1 MSSSLQNVPAVPEK
15 DSRSLLLTV
24 ALQLFL
30 RQGYEGTSIDD
41 IRREA
46 GFKSKASLY
55 THFKSK
61 EEVAT
66 ALIQKWLGQQ
76 EAYLLQAY
84 RQAQPDPLSQFVAAT
99 RASIEWGF
107 LHRAEYTFCNLR
119 VQQEKLVRG
128 QYDYLSGERES
139 PAYSGMLDLLIRLRE
154 NYPVRPVANA
164 ALLSMVVGLISKAII
179 DSDSFGDIPL
189 EQKSE
194 QTFQMCLGV
203 VFSEPVSIDR

>member
-1 MSSSLQNVPAVPEK
+1 MLNGSVQKLQEIPEK
-15 DSRSLLLTV
+15 DSRNLLLTV

-76 EAYLLQAY
+76 ETYLLQAY
-84 RQAQPDPLSQFVAAT
+84 QQAQLDPLSQFIAAT

-107 LHRAEYTFCNLR
+107 QHRAEYTFCNLR

-128 QYDYLSGERES
+128 QYDYLSGQRES
-139 PAYSGMLDLLIRLRE
+139 PAYSRMLDLLARLRE
-154 NYPVRPVANA
+154 NYPVRSIANT

-179 DSDSFGDIPL
+179 DNEAFGNIPL
-189 EQKSE
+189 EQKIE

-203 VFSEPVSIDR
+203 LFSEPVIV